1 MAVPAVTD
9 AAGRVDQAQLRAT
22 IEAFHDL
29 HEELHTYAVR
39 EEEPVVRSVRLQT
52 VGTTPKPGLRE
63 YEPVATSVDAA
74 LRSRRP
80 AYFDGRFEDTPV
92 YDGDQLGCGHEI
104 EGPAIVEERFTTI
117 VIHPGQRARIDSAGN
132 YVITIS

>member
-1 MAVPAVTD
+1 MAVPAVISDGRMTD
-9 AAGRVDQAQLRAT
+9 EDLAAT

-39 EEEPVVRSVRLQT
+39 EEEPMIRSARVKT
-52 VGTTPKPGLRE
+52 VGLTEKPALRE
-63 YEPVATSVDAA
+63 YGRTDAPIARA

-80 AYFDGRFEDTPV
+80 VWFGGRFEDTPV
-92 YDGDQLGCGHEI
+92 YDGDELGLGHEI

-117 VIHPGQRARIDSAGN
+117 VIHPGQTGVIDSFGN
-132 YVITIS
+132 YVITLP